1 MGPRDARHD
10 ARRESGSSRSTVVR
24 ASSRSTV
31 VRGPLRGLTLI
42 EIIVVLA
49 IVALIMVAA
58 IAGSMQLPSA
68 RLRKTATLI
77 TSAIKV
83 GYTRATSTSR
93 DMRLVMDLDQQK
105 IWLEETDMPMLV
117 QSKAT
122 TSNGG
127 AEAVT
132 EAERAALQE
141 GEKIVKGPPI
151 PKPSFRSIDTFGF
164 GDAEEGK
171 GAKPLQRGIQFR
183 QVQAAHDDAAR
194 TSGRAYLYFW
204 PGGLTERASIQIRIG
219 QSDED
224 YQMLTLLVSPL
235 TGKVTV
241 KGGPVDLVL
250 PTDDTQASDRQDTG
264 F

>member
-1 MGPRDARHD
+1 
-10 ARRESGSSRSTVVR
+10 
-24 ASSRSTV
+24 
-31 VRGPLRGLTLI
+31 LTLI
-42 EIIVVLA
+42 EIIVVLS
-49 IVALIMVAA
+49 IIALVMSVA

-83 GYTRATSTSR
+83 GYTRATATSR
-93 DMRLVMDLDQQK
+93 DLRLVMDFDQAK
-105 IWLEETDMPMLV
+105 IWLEQTDVPMLV
-117 QSKAT
+117 QSKAVT
-122 TSNGG
+122 ANAG

-132 EAERAALQE
+132 SAEREALQQAD
-141 GEKIVKGPPI
+141 KIVKGPPI
-151 PKPSFRSIDTFGF
+151 AKPSFRPIDTFGF

-171 GAKPLQRGIQFR
+171 EGKPLQRGIRFR
-183 QVQAAHDDAAR
+183 QVQTAHDDTAR

-219 QSDED
+219 DSEED
-224 YQMLTLLVSPL
+224 YQTLTLLVSPL

-241 KGGPVDLVL
+241 KGGPVELTL

-264 F
+264 Y

>member
-1 MGPRDARHD
+1 MGAR
-10 ARRESGSSRSTVVR
+10 ER
-24 ASSRSTV
+24 AS
-31 VRGPLRGLTLI
+31 LRGLTLI
-42 EIIVVLA
+42 EIIVVLS
-49 IVALIMVAA
+49 IIALVMSVA

-83 GYTRATSTSR
+83 GYTRATATSR
-93 DMRLVMDLDQQK
+93 DLRLVMDFEQEK
-105 IWLEETDMPMLV
+105 IWLEETAVPMLV

-122 TSNGG
+122 TSNAG

-132 EAERAALQE
+132 NAERAALQE
-141 GEKIVKGPPI
+141 ADKIVKGPPI
-151 PKPSFRSIDTFGF
+151 AKPSFRAIDTFGF

-171 GAKPLQRGIQFR
+171 QGKPLQRGIRFR

-219 QSDED
+219 DSEED
-224 YQMLTLLVSPL
+224 YQTLTLLVSPL

-241 KGGPVDLVL
+241 KGGPVELTL

-264 F
+264 Y